1 MAERRR
7 SSGSRALDRRNRER
21 AGVLSRRSDAPGGF
35 ETDYSAGASL
45 LPEDSASQAPPDRV
59 WKPFEETPA
68 KSDTR
73 RGSRGVHFQEDD
85 VAASQSQAD
94 SMTLISSMRQE
105 DIVEGRLKREL
116 IRDLRALPGGCDAA
130 MNANCCTVDV
140 KVAVTRFSQV
150 TAERSLPAGEFRIE
164 YAVIPTSKL
173 IKLRSLC
180 DERLASNVLAKGST
194 GWRQMD
200 SQTMACSFGTGEW
213 VEPAAGTWQRLR
225 VPDGQCLPNH
235 LNRRYLEFRVFRRR
249 AEGEGGLAEEE
260 EWRHHGGSMRAE
272 MVFRAKVAEAK
283 RSRRSAK
290 IKLKSPDGLSEY
302 ELVAAVSMAKISDA
316 QKQPP
321 PPLPPPPKPEV
332 AIAAVRK
339 SRAADIELPPPEA
352 EEAPLVTKG
361 AAEVAANE
369 DADADGGGIDVVK
382 VVRNLGIGLVAG
394 AVMGMGVGALLGWM
408 LGGTTTAAATAAGA
422 SKGAAAGT
430 KAGAAAGATTAGSS
444 TASAASTAAHA
455 AAPASHAAAAA
466 APAASHA
473 ATGGASSA
481 SASAGGSAHAAGSS
495 TAAAGSGSGASSGTT
510 GASSGAVSFR
520 APASGHIGAAE
531 ASTSAADGMQ
541 SGALIGGGLG
551 VVGAAIAMLV
561 PVGGEG
567 GFCDPNRAELLS
579 DDDE

>member
-408 LGGTTTAAATAAGA
+408 LGCGAGGRGGAPHAGPPPQPRPRPARQRARLRERRPALRPAPPLPAAARRRRRALPRTPPPRLLTQPPPRRLPLRTLPPAAPRPPPPPPAGPRTRR
-422 SKGAAAGT
+422 AAARRRR
-430 KAGAAAGATTAGSS
+430 APARAP
-444 TASAASTAAHA
+444 A
-455 AAPASHAAAAA
+455 AAPREPAV
-466 APAASHA
+466 APCPSARRRP
-473 ATGGASSA
+473 ATSA
-481 SASAGGSAHAAGSS
+481 PPKRR
-495 TAAAGSGSGASSGTT
+495 
-510 GASSGAVSFR
+510 R
-520 APASGHIGAAE
+520 APLTACS
-531 ASTSAADGMQ
+531 
-541 SGALIGGGLG
+541 
-551 VVGAAIAMLV
+551 LV
-561 PVGGEG
+561 
-567 GFCDPNRAELLS
+567 R
-579 DDDE
+579 